1 MRLPTKAIVKNLI
14 ALALLLIG
22 LMYLEGFGFGAIVLC
37 VCSLFISARRDLKA
51 HRWQQP
57 PNWRDRH

>member
-1 MRLPTKAIVKNLI
+1 MSLPMKAIIKNLI
-14 ALALLLIG
+14 ALALLFIG

-37 VCSLFISARRDLKA
+37 VCSLFVSSRRDLKA

-57 PNWRDRH
+57 PSWRDR

>member
-1 MRLPTKAIVKNLI
+1 MSLPMKAVIKNLI

-22 LMYLEGFGFGAIVLC
+22 IMYSEGFAFGVIVLC

-57 PNWRDRH
+57 PSWRDR